1 MKIRPDKL
9 FMLTYPDELASENLK
24 HKFEQGGSRLNE
36 GKDYSGIAQNAI
48 TEYHNNI
55 QGVKEQFMGDIIEIS
70 GALGKKKIVE

>member
-24 HKFEQGGSRLNE
+24 AKLKQGGMRVADADKEDKLN
-36 GKDYSGIAQNAI
+36 GIAQNAI

-55 QGVKEQFMGDIIEIS
+55 QGVKEQFMGDIVEIS
-70 GALGKKKIVE
+70 G